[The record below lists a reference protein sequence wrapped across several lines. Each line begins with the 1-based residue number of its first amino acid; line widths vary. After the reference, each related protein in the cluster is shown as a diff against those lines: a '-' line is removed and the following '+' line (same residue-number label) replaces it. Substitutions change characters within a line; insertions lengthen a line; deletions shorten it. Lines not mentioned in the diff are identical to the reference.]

1 MMKLPR
7 RRFLQ
12 LAAGAAMLP
21 STARLGWAEGYPT
34 RPIRWVV
41 GFPPGGSTD
50 IVARIIA
57 PWLSERLGQ
66 QVIVEN
72 KPGAGTNL
80 AAQAVVN
87 APPDGHTLLFVTPVN
102 AINATLYGRLS
113 FDFIRDIAPIAGIVS
128 VPFMLVVNPAVP
140 AKTVA
145 ELIDYAKANP
155 GKVSMCSA
163 GVGSVPHM
171 AGELFKLMAD
181 VDMLHVPYRGSA
193 PALTDLIAGHVQ
205 VMFDAMPASLPLV
218 RSGALRAL
226 AVTTSA
232 RLGTLPDLA
241 TVAETVPGLRDELLV
256 WHWGAEG
263 YALRNHRAIK
273 SRNCRGT
280 GKRERQRTD
289 RRSECCTDASHS
301 RTVWQAH
308 RCRNGEV
315 GQSRSRGRYQGG
327 LKRYG

>member
-1 MMKLPR
+1 MKLPR
-7 RRFLQ
+7 RRFLH

-21 STARLGWAEGYPT
+21 NTSRFGWAQAYPN
-34 RPIRWVV
+34 RPVRWVV

-57 PWLSERLGQ
+57 PWLSERLSQ

-80 AAQAVVN
+80 AAQSVIN

-102 AINATLYGRLS
+102 AINATLYGGLT
-113 FDFIRDIAPIAGIVS
+113 FNFIRNIAPVAGIVT
-128 VPFMLVVNPAVP
+128 VPFVLVVNPSVP
-140 AKTVA
+140 AKNVA

-155 GKVSMCSA
+155 GKISMGSA

-171 AGELFKLMAD
+171 AGELFKLMTG

-205 VMFDAMPASLPLV
+205 VMFDAMPASLPLI

-232 RLGTLPDLA
+232 RSSTLPNLA
-241 TVAETVPGLRDELLV
+241 TAAETVPGYETSSWYGL
-256 WHWGAEG
+256 GAPKDTPPEIIARLNREIAAG
-263 YALRNHRAIK
+263 LENPTIK
-273 SRNCRGT
+273 ERLAEAHAAPMPFTSVQFGKHIVAET
-280 GKRERQRTD
+280 GKWAKVVR
-289 RRSECCTDASHS
+289 A
-301 RTVWQAH
+301 
-308 RCRNGEV
+308 V
-315 GQSRSRGRYQGG
+315 GI
-327 LKRYG
+327 KAE

>member
-1 MMKLPR
+1 M
-7 RRFLQ
+7 
-12 LAAGAAMLP
+12 
-21 STARLGWAEGYPT
+21 
-34 RPIRWVV
+34 
-41 GFPPGGSTD
+41 
-50 IVARIIA
+50 ARIIA

-80 AAQAVVN
+80 AAQAVIN

-102 AINATLYGRLS
+102 AINATLYGGLS
-113 FDFIRDIAPIAGIVS
+113 FDFMRDIAPVAGIVS
-128 VPFMLVVNPAVP
+128 VPFVLVVNPAVP
-140 AKTVA
+140 AKNVA

-155 GKVSMCSA
+155 GKISMGSA

-171 AGELFKLMAD
+171 AGELFKLMAG

-205 VMFDAMPASLPLV
+205 VMFDAMPASLPLI

-232 RLGTLPDLA
+232 RSAALPDLA
-241 TVAETVPGLRDELLV
+241 TVAETVPGYETSS
-256 WHWGAEG
+256 WYGIGAPKDTPAEIIERLNREVAAG
-263 YALRNHRAIK
+263 LENA
-273 SRNCRGT
+273 
-280 GKRERQRTD
+280 ERQSKA
-289 RRSECCTDASHS
+289 RRSERGADASHI
-301 RTVWQAH
+301 RPVWHAY

-315 GQSRSRGRYQGG
+315 GQGCSGGRRQGG
-327 LKRYG
+327 LNRHR

>member
-1 MMKLPR
+1 MKLPR
-7 RRFLQ
+7 RRFLR

-21 STARLGWAEGYPT
+21 GTARLGWAQSYPA

-50 IVARIIA
+50 IVARILA

-80 AAQAVVN
+80 AAQAVVS
-87 APPDGHTLLFVTPVN
+87 AAPDGHTLLFVTPVN
-102 AINATLYGRLS
+102 AINATLYGGLS
-113 FDFIRDIAPIAGIVS
+113 FDFIRDIAPVAGTVS
-128 VPFMLVVNPAVP
+128 VPFILVVNPAVP
-140 AKTVA
+140 ARTVA
-145 ELIDYAKANP
+145 ELIDYARANP
-155 GKVSMCSA
+155 GKIGMCSA

-171 AGELFKLMAD
+171 AGELFKLMAG

-226 AVTTSA
+226 AVATST
-232 RLGTLPDLA
+232 RLATLPDLP
-241 TVAETVPGLRDELLV
+241 TIAETVPGYETSSWYGVGAPKGTPPEIIERLNREIFAGLENASIKGRIAEANAAPLPLTAAQLGR
-256 WHWGAEG
+256 HIAAETEKWGKVV
-263 YALRNHRAIK
+263 RAVGIK
-273 SRNCRGT
+273 V
-280 GKRERQRTD
+280 D
-289 RRSECCTDASHS
+289 
-301 RTVWQAH
+301 
-308 RCRNGEV
+308 
-315 GQSRSRGRYQGG
+315 
-327 LKRYG
+327 

>member
-1 MMKLPR
+1 MKLR
-7 RRFLQ
+7 RRQFLS

-21 STARLGWAEGYPT
+21 AGSRLAWAQGYPK

-50 IVARIIA
+50 IVARIMA

-80 AAQAVVN
+80 AAQSVVT
-87 APPDGHTLLFVTPVN
+87 AQPDGHTLLFVTPVN
-102 AINATLYGRLS
+102 AINATLYGGLP
-113 FDFIRDIAPIAGIVS
+113 FNFIRDIAAVAGIVT
-128 VPFMLVVNPAVP
+128 VPFVLVVTPSFPAG
-140 AKTVA
+140 TVA
-145 ELIDYAKANP
+145 ELIAYAKANP
-155 GKVSMCSA
+155 GKISMCSA

-171 AGELFKLMAD
+171 AGELFKLMTGI
-181 VDMLHVPYRGSA
+181 DMLHVPYRGSA

-232 RLGTLPDLA
+232 RSSALPDLG
-241 TVAETVPGLRDELLV
+241 TVAETVPGYETSSWYGIGAPRDTPADIIERLSQEVAAGLENPVIKERLV
-256 WHWGAEG
+256 EANAVPTHRTPGRFGKHIADETEKWGKVV
-263 YALRNHRAIK
+263 RA
-273 SRNCRGT
+273 
-280 GKRERQRTD
+280 
-289 RRSECCTDASHS
+289 
-301 RTVWQAH
+301 
-308 RCRNGEV
+308 V
-315 GQSRSRGRYQGG
+315 GA
-327 LKRYG
+327 KAD

>member
-1 MMKLPR
+1 MNLHR
-7 RRFLQ
+7 RRFLS

-21 STARLGWAEGYPT
+21 AGSRFARAQGYPT

-50 IVARIIA
+50 IVARIMA

-80 AAQAVVN
+80 AAQSVVN

-102 AINATLYGRLS
+102 TINATLYGGLT
-113 FDFIRDIAPIAGIVS
+113 FNFIRDIAPVAGIVT
-128 VPFMLVVNPAVP
+128 VPFVLVVNPALPV
-140 AKTVA
+140 KNVV
-145 ELIDYAKANP
+145 ELIAHAKANP
-155 GKVSMCSA
+155 GKISMGSA

-171 AGELFKLMAD
+171 AGELFKLMTG

-205 VMFDAMPASLPLV
+205 VMFDAMPAPLPLI

-232 RLGTLPDLA
+232 RSSILPNLA
-241 TVAETVPGLRDELLV
+241 TAAETVPGYETSSWYGIGAPKNTPSEIIERLNREITSGLEDSIVKERLAEANAAPMPFTSV
-256 WHWGAEG
+256 QFGAHITAETEKWGKVV
-263 YALRNHRAIK
+263 RAVGIK
-273 SRNCRGT
+273 V
-280 GKRERQRTD
+280 D
-289 RRSECCTDASHS
+289 
-301 RTVWQAH
+301 
-308 RCRNGEV
+308 
-315 GQSRSRGRYQGG
+315 
-327 LKRYG
+327 

>member
-1 MMKLPR
+1 MRKLPR

-21 STARLGWAEGYPT
+21 GTVRFARAQGYPT
-34 RPIRWVV
+34 RTIRWVV

-80 AAQAVVN
+80 AAQAVIN

-102 AINATLYGRLS
+102 AINATLYGGLA
-113 FDFIRDIAPIAGIVS
+113 FNFVRDIAPVAGLVT
-128 VPFMLVVNPAVP
+128 VPFVLVVNPALP
-140 AKTVA
+140 ARNVA

-155 GKVSMCSA
+155 GKVSMASA

-171 AGELFKLMAD
+171 AGELFKLMAG

-193 PALTDLIAGHVQ
+193 PALTDLIAGHVH
-205 VMFDAMPASLPLV
+205 VMFDAMPASLPLI
-218 RSGALRAL
+218 RSGALRGL

-232 RLGTLPDLA
+232 RSSAIPDLA
-241 TVAETVPGLRDELLV
+241 TVAETVPGYETSSWYGIGAPKDTPSEVLERLNREIAAGLESASVKARLGEANATPMPLASLQFGK
-256 WHWGAEG
+256 HIAAETEKWGKVV
-263 YALRNHRAIK
+263 RA
-273 SRNCRGT
+273 
-280 GKRERQRTD
+280 
-289 RRSECCTDASHS
+289 
-301 RTVWQAH
+301 
-308 RCRNGEV
+308 V
-315 GQSRSRGRYQGG
+315 GARAD
-327 LKRYG
+327 

>member
-1 MMKLPR
+1 MKLPR

-21 STARLGWAEGYPT
+21 STARHGRAQGYPT
-34 RPIRWVV
+34 RPIRWIV

-102 AINATLYGRLS
+102 AINATLYGGLS
-113 FDFIRDIAPIAGIVS
+113 FDFMRDIAPIAGIVR

-140 AKTVA
+140 AKTVT

-155 GKVSMCSA
+155 GKISMCSA

-171 AGELFKLMAD
+171 AGELFKLMAG

-241 TVAETVPGLRDELLV
+241 TVAETVPGYETSSWYGIGAPKGTPSEIIERLNREIAAGLENASVKGRLAEANAAPMPFTAV
-256 WHWGAEG
+256 QFGKQIAAETEKWGKVV
-263 YALRNHRAIK
+263 RAVGIK
-273 SRNCRGT
+273 A
-280 GKRERQRTD
+280 D
-289 RRSECCTDASHS
+289 
-301 RTVWQAH
+301 
-308 RCRNGEV
+308 
-315 GQSRSRGRYQGG
+315 
-327 LKRYG
+327 